1 MRLGRLCALLAGLQK
16 ISPERQGAASLGD
29 FLADIVDS
37 LHALELEVQ
46 SDFRDLARDPHV
58 AQVALGCA
66 ARVVGSEALDVQ
78 ISALECPGACFGSGL
93 RTAIQLRNAELNS
106 VGLCAVVQRCI

>member
-1 MRLGRLCALLAGLQK
+1 MGRLCALFAGLQK
-16 ISPERQGAASLGD
+16 ISPERQCAASLGD

-37 LHALELEVQ
+37 FHALELVVQ
-46 SDFRDLARDPHV
+46 SDFRNLARDTHV
-58 AQVALGCA
+58 AQVTLGCA
-66 ARVVGSEALDVQ
+66 SRVMGSEALDVQ
-78 ISALECPGACFGSGL
+78 ISTLECPGACFGSGL